1 MSKITNI
8 KEKPINEKKKKN
20 DKATFMEWL
29 NRNQNR
35 VLSMSSQQIIIESTS
50 SLPKST
56 IYRIIRKYKQQLE
69 NEGFKRLCPELI
81 DSNNEELQH
90 NQVSR

>member
-8 KEKPINEKKKKN
+8 KEKPINEKKKN

>member
-8 KEKPINEKKKKN
+8 KEKPTNEKKKN
-20 DKATFMEWL
+20 DKASFMEWL
-29 NRNQNR
+29 NKNQNR

-56 IYRIIRKYKQQLE
+56 IYRIIRKYKLQLE
-69 NEGFKRLCPELI
+69 NEGFKRLCLELI